1 MVATD
6 TSATINSGG
15 DKDNEISATER
26 PTLGIDISNDINIS
40 INGDNDDSPYAIA
53 SQEPTSAQEKKD
65 CSTSDI
71 GNDSKLA
78 VATTTFGSLPFSIA
92 ATVSDAKQPAEN
104 DNDNCNYNDNNT
116 NDNNSRDA
124 DGNNAGRETIVV
136 AAAAA
141 ANSSSTPL
149 MAFSEEESV
158 AELGAVNRD
167 GVGMEEGGCSDSNVS
182 DKKHKKREKHHKE
195 LDEQEGG
202 SISTPS
208 PNLLQRQQHQ
218 QQQQQQQQRDEH
230 NSTNNS
236 DVNSAG
242 MCTNPSS
249 PHTSS
254 LPTPPQ
260 HFTHAPTSL
269 PTFNEPRACMW
280 TSSHAANAPSEDRS
294 ASLVNVILQP
304 LPHRNFDS
312 ETQIQDNFNNGE
324 YRSLI
329 RLNLWSVIDGHG
341 GGCVA
346 TYASEV
352 LLPHIAASISR
363 AMGCAIVSRGVC
375 LVNGQLRDANALD
388 LDGLI
393 KSTASDRS
401 QSNPNSIHYRSPY
414 EATANMSNTDFS
426 DKEEDD
432 DHATK
437 PKVVEVKQRKR
448 QRAPEHQDPH
458 EDHKQQQQH
467 NNSNSQS
474 HGCGVPSPASTTP
487 SQHASPSSLP
497 QQRVQLRRLSADDT
511 RGEPSS
517 SINRSESSV
526 KTSVKTSASVGV
538 ARDGAPAGT
547 HSPQEQSAIIKAITQ
562 SFLSVDE
569 GWINSIDPVA
579 THQTSCQSNGR
590 WNSGACAL
598 TVMSVQR
605 LEWTSVPSSSEREN
619 NGDEYDGGGDGGVGV
634 GDGGDGGHDTS
645 QNKDAARR
653 RRIDHN
659 ENRAL
664 KMASSLST
672 VSSTSS
678 LTTTYD
684 RIRNNASGLESEITE
699 TEEEEDD
706 HSDRDSGDKPKKSRW
721 RNNPHHSDRK
731 DATNVPKQSLISA
744 PGGFPCHC
752 YRSYDAM
759 LYTAHV
765 GDCRSVMLG
774 SAPPRTINVRGS
786 ASSTKSSAASSA
798 SPIGTGGPGNQTD
811 DESSHHSSDETEC
824 LSSSDHDADS
834 SDDEDIMMELEDR
847 RKRRQNNP
855 HLDGATAVTKST
867 VAAGSTG
874 SASAPY
880 MTLMRGRQPARPRR
894 SRRRRYED
902 LGMAAPYIALPP
914 LESFRSIEIE
924 IDPDYDKNQRRRHRH
939 RNHNSS
945 SKSNKSSNDDNNNDT
960 INNGNGLG
968 GSGNKGDQSEV
979 SSSSSSSPSSQ
990 DSREFPPAII
1000 LPPNVRPIDLTTDH
1014 SAYNPAEVTAVLR
1027 RCNNAPRAISAGLGG
1042 GIKRVAGSLAVTRA
1056 LGDAYLKTPRL
1067 SFFPYKT
1074 HTPYITARPE
1084 VNCRPLVKG
1093 GDKVLMLATDGVWE
1107 RAGGEDVLRWVRTF
1121 YSERL
1126 AEAERR
1132 KNIGRL
1138 NKIENKHLR
1147 RHSSSDEGDVSGD
1160 NASNATATNNS
1171 MSDNDS
1177 VDLQHGARKTET
1189 PQIDINTA
1197 GAAAATVTT
1206 EANGSKKRE
1215 ALAPPT
1221 AATAAKRRKLTRR
1234 ATPFGSRRNSTVA
1247 DVIVRR
1253 VLNKVRRARNI
1264 SSLRALMSLPPGRA
1278 RRSKHD
1284 DITVCVV
1291 DLSAF
1296 IS

>member
-1 MVATD
+1 MVVGKVPSDQVPSGQVPSGQVPSGKDPRGSDDGSTAHEFNAGAP
-6 TSATINSGG
+6 SINNNNNSNEAPQSSVEKKKNKGKDNLDRSDLSRVITLSSPVSKGSSTVVKSSLDNSCEIGTFSGG
-15 DKDNEISATER
+15 VDESK
-26 PTLGIDISNDINIS
+26 ND
-40 INGDNDDSPYAIA
+40 
-53 SQEPTSAQEKKD
+53 QETVVVDAV
-65 CSTSDI
+65 
-71 GNDSKLA
+71 A
-78 VATTTFGSLPFSIA
+78 VATTST
-92 ATVSDAKQPAEN
+92 T
-104 DNDNCNYNDNNT
+104 
-116 NDNNSRDA
+116 
-124 DGNNAGRETIVV
+124 
-136 AAAAA
+136 
-141 ANSSSTPL
+141 SSEFL
-149 MAFSEEESV
+149 MASSEEESV
-158 AELGAVNRD
+158 AELGRVSKAASEILDDRECNDNNLGRK
-167 GVGMEEGGCSDSNVS
+167 EGDQIK
-182 DKKHKKREKHHKE
+182 KKHQRRTSS
-195 LDEQEGG
+195 L
-202 SISTPS
+202 ISS
-208 PNLLQRQQHQ
+208 SSNLLQQKQIE
-218 QQQQQQQQRDEH
+218 RDKLANASNH
-230 NSTNNS
+230 NMNS
-236 DVNSAG
+236 DGNSAG
-242 MCTNPSS
+242 MSTHP
-249 PHTSS
+249 PSS
-254 LPTPPQ
+254 LPQTPEN
-260 HFTHAPTSL
+260 FTHTPTSL
-269 PTFNEPRACMW
+269 PTFKEPRSCMW

-294 ASLVNVILQP
+294 ASLVNVLLQP
-304 LPHRNFDS
+304 LPHTNFDS
-312 ETQIQDNFNNGE
+312 ETQIHDNFNDGE

-363 AMGCAIVSRGVC
+363 AIGCAIVNRGVC

-393 KSTASDRS
+393 KTTGSDRS

-414 EATANMSNTDFS
+414 EASANMSNTDFS
-426 DKEEDD
+426 DKEDDDDD

-437 PKVVEVKQRKR
+437 PKVVEVKQR
-448 QRAPEHQDPH
+448 QRKSKSQDQH
-458 EDHKQQQQH
+458 DDHH
-467 NNSNSQS
+467 RSLNNDVHS
-474 HGCGVPSPASTTP
+474 HGGAPSPSSTTP
-487 SQHASPSSLP
+487 SQQTSPSPLQQQSQR
-497 QQRVQLRRLSADDT
+497 QQRTETRRPSTDDT
-511 RGEPSS
+511 RAEVSS

-547 HSPQEQSAIIKAITQ
+547 HSPQEQAAIIRAITQ

-569 GWINSIDPVA
+569 GWINSIDPIA

-605 LEWTSVPSSSEREN
+605 LEWTSVSSSSERGA
-619 NGDEYDGGGDGGVGV
+619 NGDDGDFDDGGCLGA

-664 KMASSLST
+664 KSASSLST
-672 VSSTSS
+672 ISSTSS
-678 LTTTYD
+678 LTTTED
-684 RIRNNASGLESEITE
+684 LIHTNASGLESEITE
-699 TEEEEDD
+699 TEGEDD
-706 HSDRDSGDKPKKSRW
+706 DHNRRDGGEKPKKSRW
-721 RNNPHHSDRK
+721 RNNPHHSDRN
-731 DATNVPKQSLISA
+731 DDTSIPKESLITG
-744 PGGFPCHC
+744 PGGCSSHC
-752 YRSYDAM
+752 YRAYDAM

-765 GDCRSVMLG
+765 GDCRAVMLG

-786 ASSTKSSAASSA
+786 SSSAKPSGVAGGGTSVSPSA
-798 SPIGTGGPGNQTD
+798 AGGPGNQTD

-834 SDDEDIMMELEDR
+834 SDDEEIVMELEDR
-847 RKRRQNNP
+847 RQRRQNN
-855 HLDGATAVTKST
+855 HLDGATAVTKSS
-867 VAAGSTG
+867 VSTG
-874 SASAPY
+874 SAGGTAAPY
-880 MTLMRGRQPARPRR
+880 MTYMRGRQPARPRR
-894 SRRRRYED
+894 QSRRRRYDD

-924 IDPDYDKNQRRRHRH
+924 IDPDYDNKRRRR
-939 RNHNSS
+939 RRRRKNNSAN
-945 SKSNKSSNDDNNNDT
+945 SNSENLNNAKET
-960 INNGNGLG
+960 S
-968 GSGNKGDQSEV
+968 GSGNNGDQSEV

-1000 LPPNVRPIDLTTDH
+1000 LPPNTRPIDLTTDH

-1027 RCNNAPRAISAGLGG
+1027 RCNNAPRAISAGMGG

-1084 VNCRPLVKG
+1084 VNCRPIVKG
-1093 GDKVLMLATDGVWE
+1093 GDNVLMLATDGVWE
-1107 RAGGEDVLRWVRTF
+1107 RAGGEDVLRWARTF

-1138 NKIENKHLR
+1138 NKIENQQLN
-1147 RHSSSDEGDVSGD
+1147 RHSSSDEGDMAVD
-1160 NASNATATNNS
+1160 NKSNATASN
-1171 MSDNDS
+1171 DNDC
-1177 VDLQHGARKTET
+1177 VDSQHGNRQTEN
-1189 PQIDINTA
+1189 PQIGSAAGDAAVATTA
-1197 GAAAATVTT
+1197 N
-1206 EANGSKKRE
+1206 ESNGSGKKRE
-1215 ALAPPT
+1215 ALSPT
-1221 AATAAKRRKLTRR
+1221 QGGSPSKRRKLTGRSTNRR

-1264 SSLRALMSLPPGRA
+1264 SSLHALMSLPPGRA